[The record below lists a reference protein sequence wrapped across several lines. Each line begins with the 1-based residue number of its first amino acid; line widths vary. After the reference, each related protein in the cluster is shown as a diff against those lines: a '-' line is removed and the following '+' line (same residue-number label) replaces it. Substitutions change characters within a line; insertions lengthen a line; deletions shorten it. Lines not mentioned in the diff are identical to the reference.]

1 MNQRASESHVEA
13 IERLARA
20 IVRYVNA
27 HPDASDTIEG
37 VARWW
42 VASEAEHVTVDLLER
57 ALDMLTERRVLTVRV
72 LPDGRQVFRRSR

>member
-1 MNQRASESHVEA
+1 MNQRASESHDES

-42 VASEAEHVTVDLLER
+42 VASEAEDVPVDVLER

-72 LPDGRQVFRRSR
+72 LPDGRQMFTRSR